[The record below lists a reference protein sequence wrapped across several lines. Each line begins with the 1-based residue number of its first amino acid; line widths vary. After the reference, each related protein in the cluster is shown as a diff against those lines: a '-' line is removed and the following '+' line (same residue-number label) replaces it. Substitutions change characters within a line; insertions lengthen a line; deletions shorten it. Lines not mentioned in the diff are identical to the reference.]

1 MQSKITV
8 FVKGVQIPG
17 QLYIGVYGLV
27 LVNVLF
33 RTLKNGFNLVRSGDY
48 YKLNAVWKKIIST
61 VNSTVEFITVIM
73 AVVNTIA
80 SVAVWDTFAVA
91 TGE

>member
-1 MQSKITV
+1 MQC
-8 FVKGVQIPG
+8 G
-17 QLYIGVYGLV
+17 
-27 LVNVLF
+27 
-33 RTLKNGFNLVRSGDY
+33 
-48 YKLNAVWKKIIST
+48 KKIIST
-61 VNSTVEFITVIM
+61 VYSTVEFITVIM